1 VRAPA
6 PRRPTAGAVR
16 WWAVTGARLALGAAR
31 ALACAAPLLV
41 ACGEKQGAPSAERAA
56 PSAELGAL
64 GSGVASATAAGPV
77 ASGSPPAARAGV
89 CAGRAPGEK
98 ACEAGAELVC
108 EASGKGAGPRACGP
122 LEACRP
128 GVGCAPSCPS
138 GQVYVPP
145 TGPAG
150 FTMGKGLRG
159 GRDTP
164 HQVVLTQPFCMDAT
178 EVTVGAYKP
187 CVDAGK
193 CTTPKIARWTNYP
206 DKVDEPMLNVDWRQ
220 ARAYCEFRG
229 QHLPSEAQWEWAATG
244 GDGRKWPWG
253 DEAPTCEHADFTI
266 GSLPTPSA
274 DAGCHGGGPSKVG
287 AHPKGDRLWPGGA
300 IHDLAGNVWE
310 WCHDNFRPYAGAME
324 RDPVH
329 MDAEGSTHVVRGGGW
344 NRSAV
349 GIMAAYRGGAVVDYQ
364 RPGLGFRCV
373 TNAPGLGPGG
383 VAPGASARAPTPSA
397 PPAPPAPSSV
407 K

>member
-1 VRAPA
+1 MRGPEPRRAAHAVSGRVGLVRLGSLAWLAPA
-6 PRRPTAGAVR
+6 V
-16 WWAVTGARLALGAAR
+16 ALS
-31 ALACAAPLLV
+31 
-41 ACGEKQGAPSAERAA
+41 CGEKSGAPTTQTPSASPSASASAAAAHGATAQAPSAAS
-56 PSAELGAL
+56 SAL
-64 GSGVASATAAGPV
+64 ASAGP
-77 ASGSPPAARAGV
+77 

-98 ACEAGAELVC
+98 SCEAGAELVC
-108 EASGKGAGPRACGP
+108 EAGGMASPPRACGA

-128 GVGCAPSCPS
+128 GVGCAPACPS

-145 TGPAG
+145 TGPGG
-150 FTMGKGLRG
+150 FVMGKGLRG
-159 GRDTP
+159 GRDAP
-164 HQVVLTQPFCMDAT
+164 HKVVLTQPFCMDAT
-178 EVTVGAYKP
+178 EVTVAAYKP
-187 CVDAGK
+187 CVEAGK

-206 DKVDEPMLNVDWRQ
+206 DKPDEPMLNVDWRQ

-287 AHPKGDRLWPGGA
+287 AHPKGDKVWPGGA

-310 WCHDNFRPYAGAME
+310 WCHDNFRPYAGVEE

-349 GIMAAYRGGAVVDYQ
+349 GIMSAYRGGAVVDYQ

-383 VAPGASARAPTPSA
+383 A
-397 PPAPPAPSSV
+397 PPKREAERPPT
-407 K
+407 